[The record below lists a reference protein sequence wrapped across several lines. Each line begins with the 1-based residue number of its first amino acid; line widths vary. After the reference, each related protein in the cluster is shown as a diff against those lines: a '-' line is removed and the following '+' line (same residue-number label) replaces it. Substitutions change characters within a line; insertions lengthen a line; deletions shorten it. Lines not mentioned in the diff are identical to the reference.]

1 MSELMRLVI
10 ALLRSGSDE
19 GCDSLVVVDRKE
31 FIDLRV
37 YVAEKT
43 GTVAC
48 KTATIFQTTKT
59 TQTNNLNYGEA
70 S

>member
-43 GTVAC
+43 GTW
-48 KTATIFQTTKT
+48 
-59 TQTNNLNYGEA
+59 YGGVQDGNDIPDYKDDTDE
-70 S
+70 